1 MVLLGNPST
10 SDHGS
15 YRNRRVGLVT
25 GDDSRVTPT
34 PTRHSLVHLPTS
46 ISVAKRRGPQAAWK
60 LLAPAAQGQ
69 SEGGEDR
76 QNDET
81 LSSQDTWFLTDS
93 SSDNHHRLE
102 LNLFFLI
109 RS

>member
-46 ISVAKRRGPQAAWK
+46 ISAAKRRGPQAAWK
-60 LLAPAAQGQ
+60 LLAPAAQGR

-81 LSSQDTWFLTDS
+81 LSSQETRFLTDRRKPS
-93 SSDNHHRLE
+93 RARTTTTGWS
-102 LNLFFLI
+102 
-109 RS
+109 